1 VPQGYQVLKNGV
13 LVSLISGKGGLL
25 EAGSF
30 SKLCNFT

>member
-1 VPQGYQVLKNGV
+1 V